1 MTWMTAN
8 RIGDGLA
15 LVAGFVLIA
24 VAFLATLPATGYW
37 NALVTGTLIAL
48 ASALAL
54 WKNAEGLDW
63 ARLVFGTWA
72 VLSPWVLA
80 LELPLG
86 LALAHVAAGTVA
98 LAWPTW
104 RRWKDESPTG
114 QKAA

>member
-15 LVAGFVLIA
+15 LVAGLVLVTLAFV
-24 VAFLATLPATGYW
+24 ATLPEQGYW

-72 VLSPWVLA
+72 ALSPWVLA

-86 LALAHVAAGTVA
+86 VALTHFAAGLIA

-104 RRWKDESPTG
+104 RRWKHERPMG
-114 QKAA
+114 RKAA